1 MSVPEF
7 DRDRWQRIK
16 RLFEEAA
23 ARAPNE
29 RASFLAASSP
39 DDEGVQ
45 REVAALLASHDAADD
60 FFDRRTPLLAALAAE
75 AVPPARAAAGF
86 SAGERLGPYEI
97 VERIGAG
104 GMGEVYRARDSRL
117 HRDIAL
123 KIVHPAIV
131 ADSGRRDRLVR
142 EARAASAIEH
152 PHIAVIHDI
161 GEADGVTFIAMEL
174 LRGEALSVVLAR
186 GALAPTRALEL
197 AIEIAEGLARA
208 HEKGLVHR
216 DLKPANVMTT
226 EDGHAKIIDFGI
238 AKLLD
243 APEYVVEAAVADRV
257 ARTGLTEAG
266 MVLGTPSYMSPEQ
279 TRGAVLDQRS
289 DVFSFGAMLYE
300 MVAGRPPFTGST
312 RSGTMHAVLRDAV
325 PPLPSS
331 VGASGENLKRI
342 LAMCL
347 AKDPSDR
354 YQRMRD
360 LVVDLRAARLQLES
374 SQMAALA
381 PGRAPRLALA
391 IGVLVVLA
399 GGVGVLF
406 AMRYARAVPPDRAGW
421 IQLTKFDAATQP
433 ALSPDGRTLAFIR
446 GSATFTTDGQIYVKR
461 LPDGDAVPLTHDNFA
476 KMSPVFSPDGAQ
488 IAYTA
493 STAEDHWGSWIVP
506 AIGGE
511 PRPWL
516 RNASGTTW
524 LDRERVMFS
533 RLDPEGSMRIVTSA
547 ESGADARDV
556 YLPSGQLGMAHRSY
570 RSPDG
575 RWVLVVEMSKRGWEP
590 CRLVTFDSASAG
602 RAVGPP
608 GAACTG
614 GAWSPDGQALFVS
627 ANDGAGF
634 HLWRQRLSDDRLEQ
648 LTAGPTEEEGIA
660 VAPDGRSLITSVG
673 LQQRSIWIHSRDGE
687 RQLSNEGYAY
697 WPLVSADGRTVCY
710 KVTRTVGSGQ
720 TPAQLWMTDIVT
732 GRSERLLPGQS
743 VTGFDLSP
751 DGRIVASADD
761 ARLWL
766 AWLDGRETPR
776 PLSNAHG
783 DNPRF
788 GADGAIIFDTA
799 EGSAYALH
807 RIGMDG
813 TGRSTI
819 GVVTSSA
826 LGTVSPDGGW
836 ISCSDNVGSMS
847 ACSTLSEAPVK
858 ILSDAEI
865 SRLRWS
871 RDGSRLYLSVQI
883 GEQSAFA
890 FGRTYVIPLAKGAV
904 LPPLP
909 AGGYRTEAEIA
920 AIPGVIVLPHGDVAP
935 GPSVDTYAFSR
946 TTITRNL
953 YRIPLP

>member
-243 APEYVVEAAVADRV
+243 APEYAVEAAVADRV

-279 TRGAVLDQRS
+279 TRGAALDQRS

-300 MVAGRPPFTGST
+300 MITGRPPFTGST
-312 RSGTMHAVLRDAV
+312 RTDTMNAVLRDPV
-325 PPLPSS
+325 PPLPPS
-331 VGASGENLKRI
+331 VGAASANLHRI
-342 LAMCL
+342 LVKCL
-347 AKDPSDR
+347 AKDPGDR

-360 LVVDLRAARLQLES
+360 LVVDLRATRLQLES
-374 SQMAALA
+374 SQMPAIA
-381 PGRAPRLALA
+381 PRRAPRSALA
-391 IGVLVVLA
+391 AGLLVALA
-399 GGVGVLF
+399 GGTIGFV
-406 AMRYARAVPPDRAGW
+406 AMRHSRSVPADRAGW
-421 IQLTKFDAATQP
+421 IQLTNFDAATQP

-446 GSATFTTDGQIYVKR
+446 GSGTFTTDGQIYVKR
-461 LPDGDAVPLTHDNFA
+461 LPDGDAVPLTHDSFS
-476 KMSPVFSPDGAQ
+476 KMGPVFSPDGAR

-493 STAEDHWGSWIVP
+493 STEDDHWGSWIV
-506 AIGGE
+506 AMGGGE

-524 LDRERVMFS
+524 VGREDVMFS
-533 RLDPEGSMRIVTSA
+533 RLDHQGYMSVVTST
-547 ESGADARDV
+547 ESGADSRAV
-556 YLPSGQLGMAHRSY
+556 YLPELGMAHRSY

-575 RWVLVVEMSKRGWEP
+575 RSVLVVEMKASGWRP
-590 CRLVTFDSASAG
+590 CRLVAFDGGSAG
-602 RAVGPP
+602 RAVGPV
-608 GAACTG
+608 GAPCTA
-614 GAWSPDGQALFVS
+614 GAWSPDGHSLFVS
-627 ANDGAGF
+627 ANDGDGF
-634 HLWRQRLSDDRLEQ
+634 HVWRQRLSDDHLEQ

-673 LQQRSIWIHSRDGE
+673 LQQRSIWIHSRAGE

-697 WPLVSADGRTVCY
+697 WPLLSADGRKVCY

-720 TPAQLWMTDIVT
+720 TPGQLWMTDVAT
-732 GRSERLLPGQS
+732 GRSERLLQGQS

-751 DGRIVASADD
+751 DGRIVASAGD

-766 AWLDGRETPR
+766 ASLDGRTTPR
-776 PLSNAHG
+776 PLSDVHG

-788 GADGAIIFDTA
+788 GADGAIIFDVA
-799 EGSAYALH
+799 EGTASALH
-807 RIGMDG
+807 RIHEDG
-813 TGRSTI
+813 TGDARI
-819 GVVTSSA
+819 GVAAAASSY
-826 LGTVSPDGGW
+826 GTVSPDGRW
-836 ISCSDNVGSMS
+836 ISSSDESGGTSVF
-847 ACSTLSEAPVK
+847 STLGEAPVR
-858 ILSDAEI
+858 ILSGNAT

-871 RDGSRLYLSVQI
+871 TDGAQLYLSVQVAD
-883 GEQSAFA
+883 QSGFA
-890 FGRTYVIPLAKGAV
+890 FGRTYIIPLSKGAV
-904 LPPLP
+904 LPRIPS
-909 AGGYRTEAEIA
+909 GGYRTEAEIA
-920 AIPGVIVLPHGDVAP
+920 AIPGVIVLPHGDIAP
-935 GPSVDTYAFSR
+935 GPTSETYAFSR